1 MNVKK
6 IWINRKLIWEGFLNN
21 TWRKPKIESEAT
33 KRYIICRQCKSFD
46 PIGTKCELKGTNPCC
61 GECGCSLRLK
71 LRSMESECPL
81 GKWHAKTKEI

>member
-46 PIGTKCELKGTNPCC
+46 P
-61 GECGCSLRLK
+61 K